1 MSLRTISI
9 TRSLMK
15 AIIVWVL
22 YKLLLF
28 FFFFNVRCRLV
39 IFVVPSGRWTEPS
52 GVGRCLFHGV
62 CFLGN
67 FLLARCFVFLFCG
80 ERMTAGH
87 GLWFVLQVRRGKGLT
102 FQCQSFKCGIGLFL
116 AGVSRSVRGSIVS
129 EGCLVGDYSLHF
141 CVWSQ
146 LASCFWWACLLIGN

>member
-22 YKLLLF
+22 YKLLLL

-52 GVGRCLFHGV
+52 GVGRWLFHGV

-87 GLWFVLQVRRGKGLT
+87 GLLVCASSPQGQRADFSIPIFFMWLCSLQWPVLSRNIMVCSWRDSKL
-102 FQCQSFKCGIGLFL
+102 GII
-116 AGVSRSVRGSIVS
+116 ASISVLEV
-129 EGCLVGDYSLHF
+129 C
-141 CVWSQ
+141 
-146 LASCFWWACLLIGN
+146 